1 VGAVETK
8 KFYMFSGWSLAK
20 CEVRATENSNHGTEL
35 DAPLS
40 SREDFRARTKAK
52 QTGQIAT
59 MNEGLRKEL
68 LSFRAMP
75 KENWKE
81 DNLPRPL
88 VDIIH
93 AGRVF

>member
-1 VGAVETK
+1 
-8 KFYMFSGWSLAK
+8 
-20 CEVRATENSNHGTEL
+20 
-35 DAPLS
+35 
-40 SREDFRARTKAK
+40 
-52 QTGQIAT
+52 

-68 LSFRAMP
+68 LSFLAMP